1 MITPPKFWSK
11 KSLFSILLAPLGWLY
26 GFIVLRRLSGH
37 KPKLSVPVLCIGN
50 LTLGGAGKTPVVCGL
65 ADVLTRQGHVPH
77 ILTRG
82 YGGKGWQSVQVDPK
96 RHSAE
101 DVGDEPLLLAG
112 YAPTWVGKNRY
123 ESGLRAIEQ
132 GATILLMDDGL
143 QNATV
148 FQDVKIGVFDGTIPL
163 INTTVFPAGPLRE
176 PFASGLKRLD
186 LIILLNFE
194 TEPTWADSRRCFI
207 GKTTTDQKPE
217 TSAYLAFA
225 GIGYPEKFF
234 NLLDQSGFTVVERI
248 SYPDHHVYSKADVD
262 FLLTTAKKKK
272 AQLITTEKDLVKF
285 PKNVKKN
292 IHSLKIRLDLNW
304 AEIVNK
310 ALRKN

>member
-1 MITPPKFWSK
+1 MLEQELGIT
-11 KSLFSILLAPLGWLY
+11 I
-26 GFIVLRRLSGH
+26 
-37 KPKLSVPVLCIGN
+37 N
-50 LTLGGAGKTPVVCGL
+50 GKTNIPAELWVVNKWAGFGVQYKS
-65 ADVLTRQGHVPH
+65 ATNKIQPFVSERQN
-77 ILTRG
+77 I
-82 YGGKGWQSVQVDPK
+82 
-96 RHSAE
+96 
-101 DVGDEPLLLAG
+101 GDEPLLLAD

-163 INTTVFPAGPLRE
+163 INTAVFPAGPLRE
-176 PFASGLKRLD
+176 PFTSGLKRLD
-186 LIILLNFE
+186 LMILLNFE
-194 TEPTWADSRRCFI
+194 LEPTWADPKRCII
-207 GKTTTDQKPE
+207 GKTATDQKPG
-217 TSAYLAFA
+217 TLAYLAFA

-234 NLLDQSGFTVVERI
+234 NLLDQSGFAVVERI

-262 FLLTTAKKKK
+262 FLLTTAKKKQ
-272 AQLITTEKDLVKF
+272 AQSITTEKDLVKF

-304 AEIVNK
+304 DEIVNK
-310 ALRKN
+310 ALKKN